1 MAENQNAADQAS
13 TLNDERATRLVKRA
27 ALFEAGQNPYPEHS
41 ELEDYVADIEAKYA
55 DLADG
60 EDTED
65 VVKIA
70 GRVVAKRG
78 QGKIM
83 FIVVRDATAEIQ
95 LFCRINDMD
104 EAAWNTLKALDLGD
118 ILGVTGV
125 VVRTKRGQLS
135 VAPES
140 ATLLSKAVRPLP
152 EKFHGLSDKETRYRQ
167 RYVDLI
173 ANDDVRETFRKRSQ
187 ILSTF
192 RRFMESDGY
201 MEVETPILQTIQGG
215 ATAKPFITHFN
226 ALDQECYLRIAT
238 ELHLKRC
245 IVGGFERVFE
255 IGRIFRNEGMD
266 LTHNPEFTTMEAYR
280 AFSDLEGMKALAQG
294 VIKAANKAIGNPE
307 VIEYQGQTIDLSGEW
322 ASRPM
327 TDIVSDVLGKQVT
340 IDTPVEELAA
350 AAREKG
356 LEIKPEWTAG
366 KIIAEIYDELGEDTI
381 VNPTFVCDYP
391 IEVSPLAKR
400 FEDDPRLT
408 HRFELVIAGHEYAN
422 AFSELN
428 DPVDQA
434 ERFAAQMAE
443 KAGGDDEA
451 MEYDEDYVRALE
463 YGMPPAGGI
472 GIGIDR
478 VVMLL
483 TNQASIRDVL
493 LFPHMKPEKG
503 FQSGAAAA
511 KAAEAGNAASP
522 FVKSLKPTL
531 DYSKIAVEP
540 LFEEFVDFDTF
551 SKSDFRAVKVKACEA
566 VKKSKKLLNFT
577 LDDGT
582 GTDRTILSGI
592 HAYYEPGELV
602 GKTLIAIT
610 NLPPRA
616 MMGIESC
623 GMLLSAVNNKKD
635 SEDEELHLLMVDNH
649 IPAGAKLY

>member
-1 MAENQNAADQAS
+1 MAENLNAADQAS
-13 TLNDERATRLVKRA
+13 TLNDERATRLAKRA

-41 ELEDYVADIEAKYA
+41 ELEDYVADIETKYA
-55 DLADG
+55 ELADG

-125 VVRTKRGQLS
+125 VVRTQRGQLS
-135 VAPES
+135 VAPKS
-140 ATLLSKAVRPLP
+140 ATLLAKAVRPLP

-592 HAYYEPGELV
+592 HAYYEPEDLV
-602 GKTLIAIT
+602 GKTLLAIT
-610 NLPPRA
+610 NLPPRK
-616 MMGIESC
+616 MMGIPSC
-623 GMLLSAVNNKKD
+623 GMLISAIHE
-635 SEDEELHLLMVDNH
+635 EDGEERLNLIQLDAS
-649 IPAGAKLY
+649 IPAGAKMY

>member
-13 TLNDERATRLVKRA
+13 TLNDERATRLAKRA

-41 ELEDYVADIEAKYA
+41 ELEDYVADIETKYA

-95 LFCRINDMD
+95 LFCRINDMK

-125 VVRTKRGQLS
+125 VVRTQRGQLS
-135 VAPES
+135 VAPKS
-140 ATLLSKAVRPLP
+140 ATLLAKAVRPLP

-340 IDTPVEELAA
+340 IDTPVEELAS

-592 HAYYEPGELV
+592 HAYYEPEDLV
-602 GKTLIAIT
+602 GKTLLAIT
-610 NLPPRA
+610 NLPPRK
-616 MMGIESC
+616 MMGIPSC
-623 GMLLSAVNNKKD
+623 GMLISAVH
-635 SEDEELHLLMVDNH
+635 EEEGEERLNLIQLDAS
-649 IPAGAKLY
+649 IPAGAKMY

>member
-13 TLNDERATRLVKRA
+13 TLNDERATRLAKRA

-55 DLADG
+55 ELADG

-125 VVRTKRGQLS
+125 VVRTQRGQLS
-135 VAPES
+135 VAPKS

-266 LTHNPEFTTMEAYR
+266 LTHNPEFATMEAYR

-511 KAAEAGNAASP
+511 KAAEAGNTASP
-522 FVKSLKPTL
+522 FVKPFKPTV

-592 HAYYEPGELV
+592 HGYYEPEDLV
-602 GKTLIAIT
+602 GKTLLAIT
-610 NLPPRA
+610 NLPPRK
-616 MMGIESC
+616 MMGIPSC
-623 GMLLSAVNNKKD
+623 GMLISAIH
-635 SEDEELHLLMVDNH
+635 EEEGEERLNLIQLDAS
-649 IPAGAKLY
+649 IPAGAKMY

>member
-1 MAENQNAADQAS
+1 MAENQNVADQAS
-13 TLNDERATRLVKRA
+13 TLNDERATRLAKRA

-55 DLADG
+55 ELADG

-125 VVRTKRGQLS
+125 VVRTQRGQLS
-135 VAPES
+135 VAPKS

-307 VIEYQGQTIDLSGEW
+307 VVEYQGQTIDLSGEW

-327 TDIVSDVLGKQVT
+327 TEIVSDVLGKQVT
-340 IDTPVEELAA
+340 IDTPVEELAS

-592 HAYYEPGELV
+592 HAYYEPEDLV
-602 GKTLIAIT
+602 GKTLLAIT
-610 NLPPRA
+610 NLPPRK
-616 MMGIESC
+616 MMGIPSC
-623 GMLLSAVNNKKD
+623 GMLISAVH
-635 SEDEELHLLMVDNH
+635 EEEGEERLNLIQLDAS
-649 IPAGAKLY
+649 IPAGAKMY

>member
-13 TLNDERATRLVKRA
+13 TLNDERATRLAKRA

-55 DLADG
+55 ELADG

-125 VVRTKRGQLS
+125 VVRTQRGQLS
-135 VAPES
+135 VAPKS

-366 KIIAEIYDELGEDTI
+366 KIIAEVYDELGEDTI

-592 HAYYEPGELV
+592 HAYYEPEDLV
-602 GKTLIAIT
+602 GKTLLAIT
-610 NLPPRA
+610 NLPPRK
-616 MMGIESC
+616 MMGIPSC
-623 GMLLSAVNNKKD
+623 GMLISAVH
-635 SEDEELHLLMVDNH
+635 EEEGEERLNLIQLDAS
-649 IPAGAKLY
+649 IPAGAKMY